1 MINKSLSLISFF
13 LVSFFLGHSVFAN
26 EQFNFNISE
35 INILED
41 GNKIVGLKRG
51 EITTNDGLIINADNF
66 VYDKIQNTLLA
77 NGNVIIIDNK
87 NDYRISSEEI
97 NYDKNEEVIY
107 TIGNTLGEINSRY
120 SVSSKDLI
128 FLKNEKILNSNF
140 KTNITDNENQTFY
153 SLKKFNFDLNSELL
167 KGQDILVTLDY
178 NQPFN
183 DKLYFESAIF
193 NLKDKSF
200 IAKNIEVNLKKN
212 IFDNLDNDPRLK
224 GVSAVSANKITKIK
238 KGVFTSCKKN
248 DKCPPWVI
256 TAKEITHDKNKK
268 QLIYDGAILK
278 VYNIPVLYFPKFF
291 HPDPTVKRQSG
302 LLKPLLNNSTILGSS
317 ISLPYYHVISDNK
330 DYTLRPTIFD
340 SDVKMLQNEY
350 RQENKNSSL
359 IIDFGYT
366 DGYKSSLSNKKNSI
380 SHLFA
385 NFEADLALKNFTTSD
400 FFVSIKKI
408 SNDTYLKIFD
418 GNIFKSDV
426 TPTDYN
432 SLESEAKLILNND
445 NFSFTT
451 GFQSFE
457 NLTLA
462 SSDRYQFILPYYNFE
477 KEILTSY
484 EKGSINFSSNGS
496 NELND
501 TNNLRTVVT
510 NDINYNSLD
519 YITNNGF
526 KSEYNL
532 YFKNLNTV
540 AKNDSKYKS
549 SPQMELMSLIEM
561 NSSLPLVNQSEKS
574 TNYLTPKASIRFN
587 PGDMKDYSS
596 SDRSINVD
604 GIFDA
609 NRLGLDDSFEEG
621 KSLTLG
627 IEYKKTNI
635 SDINK
640 YFEAKIATVYRDKQE
655 SFIPSTSG
663 INNKNSNFFGKIS
676 NNYLENIQLSYDF
689 ILDNDL
695 NNLMYNSLNASFD
708 YKNFKTTFNFLEEK
722 GDLGNTNSMENTTT
736 FRFNDQNYL
745 SFNTRRNRKIDLTEY
760 YNFIYE
766 YKNDCL
772 VAGIKYNKTYYEDR
786 DLKPSENLLFSITLS
801 PLTNFEQ
808 KIDQ

>member
-1 MINKSLSLISFF
+1 MINKLLSIVSFYLLSLFLFF
-13 LVSFFLGHSVFAN
+13 SVLAD

-35 INILED
+35 INILEN
-41 GNKIVGLKRG
+41 GNKIVGSKRG
-51 EITTNDGLIINADNF
+51 EITSNDGLIINADNF
-66 VYDKIQNTLLA
+66 VYNKIQNILVA
-77 NGNVIIIDNK
+77 SGNVIIIDNK
-87 NDYRISSEEI
+87 DDYKISSEEI
-97 NYDKNEEVIY
+97 NYNKKEEIIY
-107 TIGNTLGEINSRY
+107 TKGNTIGEINSRY
-120 SVSSKDLI
+120 TINSKNFI
-128 FLKNEKILNSNF
+128 FLRNEKILNSNF
-140 KTNITDNENQTFY
+140 KTSIIDNKNQTLY
-153 SLKKFNFDLNSELL
+153 SLKKFNFDINDELL
-167 KGQDILVTLDY
+167 KGQDILVTSNY
-178 NQPFN
+178 NQPLN
-183 DKLYFESAIF
+183 DKVYFESAIF

-200 IAKNIEVNLKKN
+200 IAKNIELTLKKN

-224 GVSAVSANKITKIK
+224 GVSAVSNNNITKIK
-238 KGVFTSCKKN
+238 KGVFTSCKKDDN
-248 DKCPPWVI
+248 CPPWII

-278 VYNIPVLYFPKFF
+278 IYNIPVLYFPKFF

-302 LLKPLLNNSTILGSS
+302 LLKPRLNNSTILGSS
-317 ISLPYYHVISDNK
+317 VSLPYYHVISDNK
-330 DYTLRPTIFD
+330 DFTFRPTIFD
-340 SDVKMLQNEY
+340 SNIKMFQNEY

-366 DGYKSSLSNKKNSI
+366 DGYKSSLSTKRNSI
-380 SHLFA
+380 SHFFA
-385 NFEADLALKNFTTSD
+385 NFEADLALENFTNSD
-400 FFVSIKKI
+400 LFVSIKKI
-408 SNDTYLKIFD
+408 SNDTYLKVFE
-418 GNIFKSDV
+418 GNIFKSDI

-432 SLESEAKLILNND
+432 TLESEAKLILNNED
-445 NFSFTT
+445 YSFTS

-457 NLTLA
+457 NLTLQ
-462 SSDRYQFILPYYNFE
+462 SSDRYQFILPYYNFD
-477 KEILTSY
+477 KQIFNDDK
-484 EKGSINFSSNGS
+484 KGSVNFSSNGS

-501 TNNLRTVVT
+501 TNNLKTVIT
-510 NDINYNSLD
+510 NNVDYKSLD
-519 YITNNGF
+519 FISANGF
-526 KSEYNL
+526 KSAYNL

-561 NSSLPLVNQSEKS
+561 NSSLPLVNQNDKS

-587 PGDMKDYSS
+587 PGDMKDYST

-604 GIFDA
+604 GIFDV

-627 IEYKKTNI
+627 VEYKKTDI

-640 YFEAKIATVYRDKQE
+640 YFEAKIATVYRDKKE
-655 SFIPSTSG
+655 SFIPGTSG
-663 INNKNSNFFGKIS
+663 IHEKNSNIFGKIS
-676 NNYLENIQLSYDF
+676 NNYFENLQLSYDF

-695 NNLMYNSLNASFD
+695 NTLMYNSLNTSLS
-708 YKNFKTTFNFLEEK
+708 YKNFNTTFNFLEENGHI
-722 GDLGNTNSMENTTT
+722 GDTNSMENTTT
-736 FRFNDQNYL
+736 LKFNDQNYL

-801 PLTNFEQ
+801 PLTSFEQ

>member
-330 DYTLRPTIFD
+330 DYTFRPTIFD

-432 SLESEAKLILNND
+432 SLESEAKLVLNND

>member
-1 MINKSLSLISFF
+1 MINKFLSLISFF

-519 YITNNGF
+519 YISNNGF

-549 SPQMELMSLIEM
+549 SPQMELMSLIEL

-640 YFEAKIATVYRDKQE
+640 YFEAKIATVYRDKQKKQRRATRVPR
-655 SFIPSTSG
+655 FPS
-663 INNKNSNFFGKIS
+663 I
-676 NNYLENIQLSYDF
+676 
-689 ILDNDL
+689 
-695 NNLMYNSLNASFD
+695 
-708 YKNFKTTFNFLEEK
+708 
-722 GDLGNTNSMENTTT
+722 
-736 FRFNDQNYL
+736 
-745 SFNTRRNRKIDLTEY
+745 
-760 YNFIYE
+760 
-766 YKNDCL
+766 
-772 VAGIKYNKTYYEDR
+772 
-786 DLKPSENLLFSITLS
+786 
-801 PLTNFEQ
+801 
-808 KIDQ
+808 